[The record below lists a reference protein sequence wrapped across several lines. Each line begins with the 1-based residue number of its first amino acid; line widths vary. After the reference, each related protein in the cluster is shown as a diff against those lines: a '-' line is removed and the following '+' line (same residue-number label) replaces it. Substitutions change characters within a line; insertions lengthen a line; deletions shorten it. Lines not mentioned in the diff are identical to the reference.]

1 MRLLPFLL
9 AGPHIL
15 GVGGISADSFAVIV
29 AAPAALAIRLAA
41 DALLWSITG
50 RLKNLLAVSATPA
63 RTHAVL
69 VLLRFKLRT
78 SDQNKTGC
86 RKNIETFVEFL
97 PRLCRWGSQ
106 GWFTGSG
113 LYRRNWLR
121 LTPALTLVV
130 HSRLLRDRQGDV
142 SAVGPSEEARDR
154 WTLPPRAQPDLHR
167 GRRICSWLERYRR
180 LPAHGRV
187 CSRAGRWL
195 SPARRLL

>member
-1 MRLLPFLL
+1 MRPVVRMRLLPFLL

-15 GVGGISADSFAVIV
+15 GVGGIPPDSLPVIV
-29 AAPAALAIRLAA
+29 AAPAALAIRLAT

-97 PRLCRWGSQ
+97 PRPCRWGFH
-106 GWFTGSG
+106 GWFSGSG
-113 LYRRNWLR
+113 LYRRIWLR
-121 LTPALTLVV
+121 LSPALTVAEQGRKWTSLRSSFHTGTDQAVLHLRPFV
-130 HSRLLRDRQGDV
+130 SR
-142 SAVGPSEEARDR
+142 
-154 WTLPPRAQPDLHR
+154 
-167 GRRICSWLERYRR
+167 
-180 LPAHGRV
+180 
-187 CSRAGRWL
+187 SRAAHA
-195 SPARRLL
+195 S

>member
-1 MRLLPFLL
+1 MRPVVRMRLLPFLL

-121 LTPALTLVV
+121 LTPALTDVALKAL
-130 HSRLLRDRQGDV
+130 SREFDWMYSDVGRPSIAPEKLLRALLLQILYTIR
-142 SAVGPSEEARDR
+142 SERMLIEQLDYI
-154 WTLPPRAQPDLHR
+154 PVVCRAEY
-167 GRRICSWLERYRR
+167 G
-180 LPAHGRV
+180 
-187 CSRAGRWL
+187 
-195 SPARRLL
+195 